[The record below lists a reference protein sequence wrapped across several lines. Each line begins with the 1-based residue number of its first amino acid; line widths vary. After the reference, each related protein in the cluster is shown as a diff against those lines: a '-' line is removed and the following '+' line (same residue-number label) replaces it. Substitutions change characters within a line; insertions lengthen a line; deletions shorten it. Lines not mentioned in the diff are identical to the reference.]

1 MKKEY
6 LLILFGLLSL
16 SALTAQRTSTSILVV
31 SGSTGGTAAAI
42 QSARMGVPTI
52 LVESGPWL
60 GGMLSAAGV
69 TATDGNHQL
78 PSGIWEELRQALY
91 CHYGTKQLNTGWVS
105 NTLFEPH
112 IADSIFKAWAAK
124 EKHLTV
130 LYGWYFDSAYV
141 EKGKIKSIRFINKQD
156 QYLNIQAKIV
166 VDGTD
171 LGDVY
176 ANAGAGFDLGMESS
190 EYSGEKEAPGSNK
203 IIQDLTWAATLKDYG
218 LQASEK
224 ILIKKESFD
233 WNSLKEFDC
242 STSEAPCPFGKPYEA
257 NTQKV
262 LDYGKLPKAKYM
274 LNWPAHGNDYFIDGV
289 QVKPINRE
297 AFYLPAKKHTLA
309 FVYYLQNTLGFKH
322 IGLDTLEFPSKDHLA
337 LMPYH
342 REGRRLKGMVRL
354 SLPHMHHPFEQDQAL
369 YRTGIAV
376 GDYPVD
382 HHHGKNPL
390 APKIYF
396 PGIYSFNIPV
406 GALIPEKIDGLVVC
420 EKGISVSNLANG
432 STRLQ
437 PCVLLTGQSAGALA
451 AIAVQSN
458 LEPRQVSI
466 RKLQAELLA
475 RKVFLMPYMD
485 VAVADPGFAAIQRIG
500 ATGALRG
507 LGKNEGWANKT
518 YFQPD
523 SLCKKQA
530 LINDLSAFLPGIQ
543 IQSKAL
549 QFESQ
554 FVDESYLKTLHLSL
568 KQQIKGIPEMPL
580 RPVSKENMTRKE
592 VAIWLDKYC
601 NLFSLS
607 INHQGKWTQEIKP

>member
-1 MKKEY
+1 MKHFFLPI
-6 LLILFGLLSL
+6 LLAICC
-16 SALTAQRTSTSILVV
+16 LTKTIAQPSTTSILVV
-31 SGSTGGTAAAI
+31 GGSTGGTAAAI

-52 LVESGPWL
+52 LVESTAWL

-69 TATDGNHQL
+69 TATDGNHLL
-78 PSGIWEELRQALY
+78 PSGIWEEFRQALY
-91 CHYGTKQLNTGWVS
+91 QHYGRKQLNTGWVS
-105 NTLFEPH
+105 NTLFEPYV
-112 IADSIFKAWAAK
+112 ADSIFKAWASK
-124 EKHLTV
+124 EKNLTV
-130 LYGWYFDSAYV
+130 VYGWYFDSAYV
-141 EKGKIKSIRFINKQD
+141 QKGKIKAVRFINAQKK
-156 QYLNIQAKIV
+156 YWTIQAKIV

-176 ANAGAGFDLGMESS
+176 ANAGAGFDLGMESAT
-190 EYSGEKEAPGSNK
+190 YSGEKEAPGTNN
-203 IIQDLTWAATLKDYG
+203 IIQDLTWAATLQDYG
-218 LQASEK
+218 TKASDK

-262 LDYGKLPKAKYM
+262 LDYGKLPKGKYM
-274 LNWPAHGNDYFIDGV
+274 LNWPAHGNDYFIDAV
-289 QVKPINRE
+289 NIKPIDRE

-322 IGLDTLEFPSKDHLA
+322 IGLDTTQFPSKDHLA

-342 REGRRLKGMVRL
+342 REGRRLKGVVRL
-354 SLPHMHHPFEQDQAL
+354 SLPHMNHPFEQDQAL

-382 HHHGKNPL
+382 HHHGKNPA

-396 PGIYSFNIPV
+396 PGIYSFNIPL
-406 GALIPEKIDGLVVC
+406 GALIPEKLNGMVVC

-451 AIAVQSN
+451 ALAIQSN
-458 LEPRQVSI
+458 LEPRQVPVRSV
-466 RKLQAELLA
+466 QHTLLES
-475 RKVFLMPYMD
+475 KTFLMPYMD
-485 VAVADPGFAAIQRIG
+485 VAIADPAFAAIQRMG
-500 ATGALRG
+500 ATGVLKG

-523 SLCKKQA
+523 SLCVAKN
-530 LINDLSAFLPGIQ
+530 LLEDLAAFLPGMQ
-543 IQSKAL
+543 LPNSHQ
-549 QFESQ
+549 QY
-554 FVDESYLKTLHLSL
+554 VDENLLVTIHQALAKQLKN
-568 KQQIKGIPEMPL
+568 IPSAPTTMTAN
-580 RPVSKENMTRKE
+580 KAMTRKA
-592 VAIWLDKYC
+592 VASWLDKYC
-601 NLFSLS
+601 QLFSIS
-607 INHQGKWTQEIKP
+607 INHQGKWIAEIKP

>member
-1 MKKEY
+1 MKY
-6 LLILFGLLSL
+6 FVLPIILAFVSLIN
-16 SALTAQRTSTSILVV
+16 SAAQTRSTSVLVV
-31 SGSTGGTAAAI
+31 GGSTGGTAAAI

-52 LVESGPWL
+52 LVESTTWL

-69 TATDGNHQL
+69 TATDGNHLL
-78 PSGIWEELRQALY
+78 PSGIWEEFRQALY
-91 CHYGTKQLNTGWVS
+91 QHYGSKQLNTGWVS
-105 NTLFEPH
+105 NTLFEPYV
-112 IADSIFKAWAAK
+112 ADSIFKAWVAK
-124 EKHLTV
+124 EKNLTV

-141 EKGKIKSIRFINKQD
+141 QKGKIKAVRFVNPERKA
-156 QYLNIQAKIV
+156 LKIQAKIV

-176 ANAGAGFDLGMESS
+176 ANAGAGFDLGMESAA
-190 EYSGEKEAPGSNK
+190 YSGEKEAPGTNN
-203 IIQDLTWAATLKDYG
+203 IIQDLTWAATLQDYG
-218 LQASEK
+218 ANASEK

-242 STSEAPCPFGKPYEA
+242 STSDAPCPLGKPYEA

-262 LDYGKLPKAKYM
+262 LDYGRLPKGKYM

-289 QVKPINRE
+289 NIKPINRE

-322 IGLDTLEFPSKDHLA
+322 IGLDTTQFPSKDHLA

-342 REGRRLKGMVRL
+342 REGRRLKGVVRL
-354 SLPHMHHPFEQDQAL
+354 SLPYMHHPFDQNQAL

-382 HHHGKNPL
+382 HHHGKNPA
-390 APKIYF
+390 APKIFF
-396 PGIYSFNIPV
+396 PGIYSFNIPL
-406 GALIPEKIDGLVVC
+406 GALIPEKLNGMVVC

-451 AIAVQSN
+451 ALAIQSN
-458 LEPRQVSI
+458 LEPRLVPVRAVQN
-466 RKLQAELLA
+466 ALLE

-485 VAVADPGFAAIQRIG
+485 VAVSDPAFAAIQRIG
-500 ATGALRG
+500 TTGVLRG

-523 SLCKKQA
+523 SLCKVATFIQG
-530 LINDLSAFLPGIQ
+530 LQGFLPGIQ
-543 IQSKAL
+543 WNNSNQL
-549 QFESQ
+549 Y
-554 FVDESYLKTLHLSL
+554 VDEAFLRSVHQVLKSSF
-568 KQQIKGIPEMPL
+568 KNIPEAPTTDATKIPL
-580 RPVSKENMTRKE
+580 SRK
-592 VAIWLDKYC
+592 AIAVWLDKYC
-601 NLFSLS
+601 NLFSMP
-607 INHQGKWTQEIKP
+607 INHQGKCIVGTKP

>member
-1 MKKEY
+1 MKHFILSS
-6 LLILFGLLSL
+6 LLAICC
-16 SALTAQRTSTSILVV
+16 LTKIAAQPRTTSILVV
-31 SGSTGGTAAAI
+31 GGSTGGTAAAI
-42 QSARMGVPTI
+42 QSARMGVPTV
-52 LVESGPWL
+52 LVESTTWL

-69 TATDGNHQL
+69 TATDGNHLL
-78 PSGIWEELRQALY
+78 PSGIWEEFRQALY
-91 CHYGTKQLNTGWVS
+91 QHYGRKQLNTGWVS
-105 NTLFEPH
+105 NTLFEPYV
-112 IADSIFKAWAAK
+112 ADSIFKAWVAK
-124 EKHLTV
+124 EKNLTV
-130 LYGWYFDSAYV
+130 EYGWYFDSAYV
-141 EKGKIKSIRFINKQD
+141 QNGKIKSIRFINAQKK
-156 QYLNIQAKIV
+156 YWTIQAKLV

-176 ANAGAGFDLGMESS
+176 SNAGAGFDLGMESAA
-190 EYSGEKEAPGSNK
+190 YSGEKEAPGTNN
-203 IIQDLTWAATLKDYG
+203 IIQDLTWAATLQDYG
-218 LQASEK
+218 ANASDK

-242 STSEAPCPFGKPYEA
+242 STSESPCPFGKPYEA

-262 LDYGKLPKAKYM
+262 LDYGKLPKGKYM

-289 QVKPINRE
+289 NIKPINRE

-322 IGLDTLEFPSKDHLA
+322 IGLDTTQFPSMDHLA

-342 REGRRLKGMVRL
+342 REGRRLKGVVRL
-354 SLPHMHHPFEQDQAL
+354 SLPYMHHPFDQDQAL

-382 HHHGKNPL
+382 HHHGKNPA

-396 PGIYSFNIPV
+396 PGIFSFNIPL
-406 GALIPEKIDGLVVC
+406 GALIPEKLNGLVVC

-451 AIAVQSN
+451 ALAIQSN
-458 LEPRQVSI
+458 LEPRQVAV
-466 RKLQAELLA
+466 RTVQNALLE

-485 VAVADPGFAAIQRIG
+485 VAVADPAFAAIQRMG
-500 ATGALRG
+500 ATGVLKG

-523 SLCKKQA
+523 SLCVAKNLLQ
-530 LINDLSAFLPGIQ
+530 DLAAFLPGIQ
-543 IQSKAL
+543 LTISHQ
-549 QFESQ
+549 QY
-554 FVDESYLKTLHLSL
+554 VDEPLLVAIHQSL
-568 KQQIKGIPEMPL
+568 AKQFKNIPAVPSSMDAQEP
-580 RPVSKENMTRKE
+580 MTRKA
-592 VAIWLDKYC
+592 VASWLDKYC
-601 NLFSLS
+601 ALFSIS
-607 INHQGKWTQEIKP
+607 INHQGKWIAGIKP

>member
-1 MKKEY
+1 MKQFFLPT
-6 LLILFGLLSL
+6 LL
-16 SALTAQRTSTSILVV
+16 ALCCLTKITAQPSSTSILVV
-31 SGSTGGTAAAI
+31 GGTTGGTAAAI

-52 LVESGPWL
+52 LVESTVWL

-69 TATDGNHQL
+69 TATDGNHLL
-78 PSGIWEELRQALY
+78 PSGIWEEFRQALY
-91 CHYGTKQLNTGWVS
+91 QHYGRKQLNTGWVS
-105 NTLFEPH
+105 NTLFEPYV
-112 IADSIFKAWAAK
+112 ADSIFKAWVAK
-124 EKHLTV
+124 EKNLTV

-141 EKGKIKSIRFINKQD
+141 QNGKIKAVRFINAQKK
-156 QYLNIQAKIV
+156 YRTIQAKIV

-176 ANAGAGFDLGMESS
+176 ANAGAGFDLGMESAA
-190 EYSGEKEAPGSNK
+190 YSGEKEAPGTNK
-203 IIQDLTWAATLKDYG
+203 IIQDLTWAATLQDYG
-218 LQASEK
+218 ASASDK

-262 LDYGKLPKAKYM
+262 LDYGKLPKGKYM

-289 QVKPINRE
+289 NIKPIYRE

-322 IGLDTLEFPSKDHLA
+322 IGLDTTQFPSKDHLA

-342 REGRRLKGMVRL
+342 REGRRLKGVVRL

-382 HHHGKNPL
+382 HHHGKNPA

-396 PGIYSFNIPV
+396 PGIYSFNIPL
-406 GALIPEKIDGLVVC
+406 GALIPEKLNGMVVC

-437 PCVLLTGQSAGALA
+437 PCVLLTGQSAGVLAALA
-451 AIAVQSN
+451 IQSN
-458 LEPRQVSI
+458 LEPRQVAVRSV
-466 RKLQAELLA
+466 QNTLLDC
-475 RKVFLMPYMD
+475 KVFLMPYMD
-485 VAVADPGFAAIQRIG
+485 VAVADPAFAAIQKIG
-500 ATGALRG
+500 ATGVLKG

-523 SLCKKQA
+523 SLCVAKILLQ
-530 LINDLSAFLPGIQ
+530 DLAAFLPGIQ
-543 IQSKAL
+543 LPNSHQ
-549 QFESQ
+549 QY
-554 FVDESYLKTLHLSL
+554 VDENLLVAIYLELAKQL
-568 KQQIKGIPEMPL
+568 KNIPSAPTTMAAHEP
-580 RPVSKENMTRKE
+580 MTRKA
-592 VAIWLDKYC
+592 VASWLDKYC
-601 NLFSLS
+601 QLFSIS
-607 INHQGKWTQEIKP
+607 INHQGKWIAEIKP

>member
-1 MKKEY
+1 MKQFY
-6 LLILFGLLSL
+6 LPMLLAL
-16 SALTAQRTSTSILVV
+16 CCLTKLTAQQQTTSILVV
-31 SGSTGGTAAAI
+31 GGSTGGTAAAI
-42 QSARMGVPTI
+42 QSARMGVPTV
-52 LVESGPWL
+52 LVESTAWL

-69 TATDGNHQL
+69 TATDGNHLL
-78 PSGIWEELRQALY
+78 PSGIWEEFRQALY
-91 CHYGTKQLNTGWVS
+91 QHYGRKQLNTGWVS

-112 IADSIFKAWAAK
+112 VADSIFKAWAGK
-124 EKHLTV
+124 EKNLTV
-130 LYGWYFDSAYV
+130 LYGWYFDSAFV
-141 EKGKIKSIRFINKQD
+141 QNGKIKSVRFINAQKK
-156 QYLNIQAKIV
+156 YWTIQAKIV

-176 ANAGAGFDLGMESS
+176 ANAGAGFDLGMESAA
-190 EYSGEKEAPGSNK
+190 YSGEKEAPGTNN
-203 IIQDLTWAATLKDYG
+203 IIQDLTWAATLQDYG
-218 LQASEK
+218 PNASEK

-242 STSEAPCPFGKPYEA
+242 STSNAPCPFGKPYEA

-262 LDYGKLPKAKYM
+262 LDYGKLPKGKYM

-289 QVKPINRE
+289 NIKPIDRE

-309 FVYYLQNTLGFKH
+309 FVYYLQNILGFKH
-322 IGLDTLEFPSKDHLA
+322 IGLDTTQFPSKDHLA

-342 REGRRLKGMVRL
+342 REGRRLKGVVRL
-354 SLPHMHHPFEQDQAL
+354 SLPHMHHPFDQEQAL

-382 HHHGKNPL
+382 HHHGKNPA

-396 PGIYSFNIPV
+396 PGIYSFNIPL
-406 GALIPEKIDGLVVC
+406 GALIPEKLNGMVVC

-451 AIAVQSN
+451 ALAVQSN
-458 LEPRQVSI
+458 LEPRQIPV
-466 RKLQAELLA
+466 RKLQTALIE

-485 VAVADPGFAAIQRIG
+485 VAVNDPAFAAIQRIG
-500 ATGALRG
+500 ATGVLKG

-523 SLCKKQA
+523 SLCKA
-530 LINDLSAFLPGIQ
+530 NSLIQDLSAFLPSIQ
-543 IQSKAL
+543 LSASNQVY
-549 QFESQ
+549 
-554 FVDESYLKTLHLSL
+554 VDETLLRAIQQALSTQF
-568 KQQIKGIPEMPL
+568 KNIPEAPTTVATQIPL
-580 RPVSKENMTRKE
+580 NRKA
-592 VAIWLDKYC
+592 VAVWLDKYC
-601 NLFSLS
+601 NLFSIP
-607 INHQGKWTQEIKP
+607 INHQGKWIVGTKP

>member
-1 MKKEY
+1 MKQFY
-6 LLILFGLLSL
+6 LAMLL
-16 SALTAQRTSTSILVV
+16 ALCCITKLAAQQQSTSILVV
-31 SGSTGGTAAAI
+31 GGSTGGTAAAI

-52 LVESGPWL
+52 LVESTAWL

-69 TATDGNHQL
+69 TATDGNHLL
-78 PSGIWEELRQALY
+78 PSGIWEEFRQALY
-91 CHYGTKQLNTGWVS
+91 QHYGTKKLNTGWVS
-105 NTLFEPH
+105 NTLFEPYV
-112 IADSIFKAWAAK
+112 ADSIFKAWAAK
-124 EKHLTV
+124 EKNLTIV
-130 LYGWYFDSAYV
+130 YGWYFDSAFV
-141 EKGKIKSIRFINKQD
+141 QKGKIKAVRFINAQKK
-156 QYLNIQAKIV
+156 YWTIQAKIV

-176 ANAGAGFDLGMESS
+176 ANAGAGFDLGMESAI
-190 EYSGEKEAPGSNK
+190 YSGEKEAPGTNN
-203 IIQDLTWAATLKDYG
+203 IIQDLTWAATLQDYG
-218 LQASEK
+218 TKASDK

-262 LDYGKLPKAKYM
+262 LDYGKLPKGKYM

-289 QVKPINRE
+289 NIKPIDRE

-309 FVYYLQNTLGFKH
+309 FVYYLQNTLGFKN
-322 IGLDTLEFPSKDHLA
+322 IGLDTTQFPSKDHLA

-342 REGRRLKGMVRL
+342 REGRRLKGVVRL
-354 SLPHMHHPFEQDQAL
+354 SLPHMNHPFEQDQAL

-382 HHHGKNPL
+382 HHHGKNPA

-396 PGIYSFNIPV
+396 PGIYSFNIPL
-406 GALIPEKIDGLVVC
+406 GALIPEKLNGMVVC

-451 AIAVQSN
+451 ALAIQTHQ
-458 LEPRQVSI
+458 EPRQVPV
-466 RKLQAELLA
+466 RTVQKVLLDS
-475 RKVFLMPYMD
+475 KTFLMPYMD
-485 VAVADPGFAAIQRIG
+485 VAVSDPAFAAIQRIG
-500 ATGALRG
+500 TTGVLKG

-523 SLCKKQA
+523 SLCVAKN
-530 LINDLSAFLPGIQ
+530 LLEDLAAFLPGMQ
-543 IQSKAL
+543 LPNSHQ
-549 QFESQ
+549 QY
-554 FVDESYLKTLHLSL
+554 VDENLLMTIHQALAKQLKDIPGPPTTLATS
-568 KQQIKGIPEMPL
+568 IPM
-580 RPVSKENMTRKE
+580 NRKA
-592 VAIWLDKYC
+592 VASWLDKYC
-601 NLFSLS
+601 QLFSIS
-607 INHQGKWTQEIKP
+607 INHQGKWIAEIKP